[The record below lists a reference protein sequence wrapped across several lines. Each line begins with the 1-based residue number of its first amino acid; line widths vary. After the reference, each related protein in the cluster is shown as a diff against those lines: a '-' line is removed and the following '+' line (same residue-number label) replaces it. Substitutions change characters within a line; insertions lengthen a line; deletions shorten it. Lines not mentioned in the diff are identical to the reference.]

1 MKDRGVAKA
10 INTAARSRSRDSD
23 DRPHVTTER
32 DRGSYHDGVAA
43 RDVAASALFSV
54 FVEKRAFD
62 DVFAKVSELRGLSPR
77 DRAFA
82 RNIAATVLRHRGSLN
97 AVLNRF
103 LAKPLPVNQGR
114 LEPILLSAA
123 AQLLVLKT
131 PPHAAIS
138 LAVDQCRVDKAA
150 QRFAKLANAV
160 LRRVS
165 VEGPP
170 IWASLDHAA
179 LDVPDWLMARW
190 RSSYGVD
197 VAHAIAQASLFEA
210 PLDLSMKAGDAA
222 HWAERLGG
230 IALPTGSVRL
240 VASGRI
246 DELAGYD
253 DGAWWVQDAAAALPA
268 KLFGR
273 DLRGQRI
280 ADLCA
285 APGGKT
291 AQLAAAGAIVTAV
304 DKSPGRLKRLKIN
317 LARLGLDADTATADA
332 ATFETDHL
340 FDGILIDA
348 PCTATGTIRRHPDIL
363 HLKRPEDI
371 AALGDVQA
379 PILARAAELV
389 KPGGRIVYCTCSL
402 EPQEGRDQIE
412 RFLADRPDFA
422 RVAITSADLVAGE
435 IAAAFDDGQGI
446 QSWISPDGDLR
457 TLPCQMS
464 TLPPGLTGHDGFFAA
479 RLQRIG

>member
-1 MKDRGVAKA
+1 MAKTSSA
-10 INTAARSRSRDSD
+10 DARPLDGED
-23 DRPHVTTER
+23 PIQITIER
-32 DRGSYHDGVAA
+32 DRGSYHDGIAA

-62 DVFAKVSELRGLSPR
+62 DVFAKVSELRGLAPR

-165 VEGPP
+165 VEGPA
-170 IWASLDHAA
+170 IWDSIDRAA
-179 LDVPDWLMARW
+179 LDVPEWLMARW
-190 RSSYGVD
+190 HSSYGAD
-197 VAHAIAQASLFEA
+197 AAHAIAQASLLEA
-210 PLDLSMKAGDAA
+210 PLDLSLKTGDPLQ
-222 HWAERLGG
+222 WAERLGG

-240 VASGRI
+240 ASSGRI
-246 DELAGYD
+246 EGLVGYE
-253 DGAWWVQDAAAALPA
+253 DGAWWVQDAAASLPA

-273 DLRGQRI
+273 DLRGMRI

-291 AQLAAAGAIVTAV
+291 AQLAAAGAAVTAV

-317 LARLGLDADTATADA
+317 LARLGLDADIATADA
-332 ATFETDHL
+332 ATFETDQL
-340 FDGILIDA
+340 FDGVLIDA

-363 HLKRPEDI
+363 HLKRPEDV
-371 AALGDVQA
+371 AALCTVQA
-379 PILARAAELV
+379 PILARAADLI
-389 KPGGRIVYCTCSL
+389 KPGGTIVYCTCSL
-402 EPQEGRDQIE
+402 EPQEGRDQVE
-412 RFLADRPDFA
+412 RFLSNRPDFS
-422 RVAITSADLVAGE
+422 RVAITSADFVSSDNR
-435 IAAAFDDGQGI
+435 AASDDDRER
-446 QSWISPDGDLR
+446 QSWISPEGDLR

-464 TLPPGLTGHDGFFAA
+464 TLPNGLTGHDGFFAA
-479 RLQRIG
+479 RLRRTT